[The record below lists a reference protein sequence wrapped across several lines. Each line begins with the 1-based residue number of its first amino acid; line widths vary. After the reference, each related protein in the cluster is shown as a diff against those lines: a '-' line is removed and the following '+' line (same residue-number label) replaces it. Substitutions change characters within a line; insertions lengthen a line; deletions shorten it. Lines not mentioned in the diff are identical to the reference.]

1 MVENFELVEES
12 KVIEKYKLFEEF
24 KVLETNEP
32 IINEVVELKPI
43 ENKKLEIEL
52 RDDDFLETSSEL
64 KFTSMALKNFPIKY
78 RNFSDELEPLKAN
91 FLGITDVDFGFT
103 RLEGVSVKI
112 LDFLDFKLIEFRK
125 KDFRIAIDEKDSLF
139 EYEIHKDIKN
149 KRLEEI
155 FNFFAKFF
163 KATTIKFKI
172 ANDKYEYYFHNNIEY
187 FKFITLGQFLTQYTN
202 LISNLRL
209 YRYKN
214 LSSAK
219 NTFFELDLLDK
230 SNSIEE
236 TNTWINVEIKSVI
249 DVNVGDSL
257 IIKRLHKMKFNDFPY
272 DVEEIITLVH
282 PLTKE
287 EVKDNIIKLTRK
299 SVKIKLRRV
308 HK

>member
-1 MVENFELVEES
+1 M
-12 KVIEKYKLFEEF
+12 I
-24 KVLETNEP
+24 ETNKFA
-32 IINEVVELKPI
+32 NEVVETKII
-43 ENKKLEIEL
+43 ENKEIEL
-52 RDDDFLETSSEL
+52 NIKPSDFLETSSEV
-64 KFTSMALKNFPIKY
+64 KFTSMALEKFPIKY
-78 RNFSDELEPLKAN
+78 RNFSKELEPLKSN
-91 FLGITDVDFGFT
+91 FLGMTDVDFGFMK
-103 RLEGVSVKI
+103 LEGVLVKV

-139 EYEIHKDIKN
+139 EYEIYKDVKN

-155 FNFFAKFF
+155 FDFFAKFF
-163 KATTIKFKI
+163 KASTIKFKI

-187 FKFITLGQFLTQYTN
+187 YKFITLGQFLTQYTN
-202 LISNLRL
+202 LISDLKL

-230 SNSIEE
+230 SSSEEE
-236 TNTWINVEIKSVI
+236 TNIWINAEIKSDI
-249 DVNVGDSL
+249 DVNIGDGL
-257 IIKRLHKMKFNDFPY
+257 IIKRLHKINFNDFPY

>member
-1 MVENFELVEES
+1 M
-12 KVIEKYKLFEEF
+12 IEINKSA
-24 KVLETNEP
+24 
-32 IINEVVELKPI
+32 NEVVETKII
-43 ENKKLEIEL
+43 ENKEIEL
-52 RDDDFLETSSEL
+52 NIKPSDFLETSSEV
-64 KFTSMALKNFPIKY
+64 KFTSMALHEFPIKY
-78 RNFSDELEPLKAN
+78 RNFSKELEPLKSN
-91 FLGITDVDFGFT
+91 FLGITDVDFGFMK
-103 RLEGVSVKI
+103 LEGVLVKV

-139 EYEIHKDIKN
+139 EYEIYKDVKN

-155 FNFFAKFF
+155 FDFFAKFF
-163 KATTIKFKI
+163 KASTIKFKI

-187 FKFITLGQFLTQYTN
+187 YKFITLGQFLTQYTN
-202 LISNLRL
+202 LISELKL

-230 SNSIEE
+230 SSSEEE
-236 TNTWINVEIKSVI
+236 TNIWINAEIKSDI
-249 DVNVGDSL
+249 DVNTGDSL
-257 IIKRLHKMKFNDFPY
+257 IIRRFHKINFNDFPY

>member
-1 MVENFELVEES
+1 M
-12 KVIEKYKLFEEF
+12 IEKE
-24 KVLETNEP
+24 
-32 IINEVVELKPI
+32 EVVELESV
-43 ENKKLEIEL
+43 ENKHLELEI
-52 RDDDFLETSSEL
+52 DSDDFFETSSEI
-64 KFTSMALKNFPIKY
+64 KFTSMSLSEFPIKY
-78 RNFSDELEPLKAN
+78 RNFSKDLEPLKAN
-91 FLGITDVDFGFT
+91 FLGMFDIDFGFT
-103 RLEGVSVKI
+103 KLEGVLVKI

-139 EYEIHKDIKN
+139 EYEIPKDIKN

-236 TNTWINVEIKSVI
+236 TNTWINAEIKSVVDANI
-249 DVNVGDSL
+249 GDSL
-257 IIKRLHKMKFNDFPY
+257 TIKRLHKMKFNDFPY

>member
-1 MVENFELVEES
+1 M
-12 KVIEKYKLFEEF
+12 IEKE
-24 KVLETNEP
+24 
-32 IINEVVELKPI
+32 EVVEVESV
-43 ENKKLEIEL
+43 ENKHLELEI
-52 RDDDFLETSSEL
+52 DSDDFFETSSEI
-64 KFTSMALKNFPIKY
+64 KFTSMSLSEFPIKY
-78 RNFSDELEPLKAN
+78 RNFSKDLEPLKAN
-91 FLGITDVDFGFT
+91 FLGMFDVDFGFT
-103 RLEGVSVKI
+103 KLEGVLVKI

-125 KDFRIAIDEKDSLF
+125 KDFRIAIDERDNLF

-155 FNFFAKFF
+155 FDFFANFF

-187 FKFITLGQFLTQYTN
+187 YKFITLGQFLNQYTN
-202 LISNLRL
+202 LISNLKL

-214 LSSAK
+214 LTSAK

-230 SNSIEE
+230 SSSEE
-236 TNTWINVEIKSVI
+236 EANIWINAEIKSDV
-249 DVNVGDSL
+249 DVNAGDSL
-257 IIKRLHKMKFNDFPY
+257 TIRRFHKINFNKFPY
-272 DVEEIITLVH
+272 DIEEIITLVH

>member
-1 MVENFELVEES
+1 M
-12 KVIEKYKLFEEF
+12 IEKE
-24 KVLETNEP
+24 
-32 IINEVVELKPI
+32 EVVELESV
-43 ENKKLEIEL
+43 ENKHLELEI
-52 RDDDFLETSSEL
+52 DSDDFFETSSEI
-64 KFTSMALKNFPIKY
+64 KFTSMSLSEFPIKY
-78 RNFSDELEPLKAN
+78 RNFSKDLEPLKTN
-91 FLGITDVDFGFT
+91 FLGMFDVDFGFT
-103 RLEGVSVKI
+103 KLEGVLVKI

-125 KDFRIAIDEKDSLF
+125 KDFRIAIDERDNLF

-155 FNFFAKFF
+155 FDFFANFF

-187 FKFITLGQFLTQYTN
+187 YKFITLGQFLNQYTN
-202 LISNLRL
+202 LISNLKL

-214 LSSAK
+214 LTSAK
-219 NTFFELDLLDK
+219 NTFFELYLLDK
-230 SNSIEE
+230 SSSEE
-236 TNTWINVEIKSVI
+236 EANIWINAEIKSDV
-249 DVNVGDSL
+249 DVNAGDSL
-257 IIKRLHKMKFNDFPY
+257 TIRRFHKINFNKFPY
-272 DVEEIITLVH
+272 DIEEIITLVH

>member
-1 MVENFELVEES
+1 
-12 KVIEKYKLFEEF
+12 VIE
-24 KVLETNEP
+24 TNKSA
-32 IINEVVELKPI
+32 NEVVETKII
-43 ENKKLEIEL
+43 ENKEIEL
-52 RDDDFLETSSEL
+52 NIKPSDFLETSSEV
-64 KFTSMALKNFPIKY
+64 KFTSMALHEFPIKY
-78 RNFSDELEPLKAN
+78 RNFSKELEPLKSN
-91 FLGITDVDFGFT
+91 FLGMTDVDFGFMK
-103 RLEGVSVKI
+103 LEGVLVKV

-139 EYEIHKDIKN
+139 EYEIYKDVKN

-155 FNFFAKFF
+155 FDFFAKFF
-163 KATTIKFKI
+163 KASTIKFKI
-172 ANDKYEYYFHNNIEY
+172 ANDKYECYFHNNIEY
-187 FKFITLGQFLTQYTN
+187 YKFITLGQFLTQYTN
-202 LISNLRL
+202 LISDLKL

-230 SNSIEE
+230 SSSEEE
-236 TNTWINVEIKSVI
+236 TNIWINAEIKSDI
-249 DVNVGDSL
+249 DVNTGDNL
-257 IIKRLHKMKFNDFPY
+257 TIRRFHKINFNDFPY

-282 PLTKE
+282 PLTEE

>member
-1 MVENFELVEES
+1 M
-12 KVIEKYKLFEEF
+12 I
-24 KVLETNEP
+24 ETNKSA
-32 IINEVVELKPI
+32 NEVVETKII
-43 ENKKLEIEL
+43 ENKEIEL
-52 RDDDFLETSSEL
+52 NIKPSDFLETSSEV
-64 KFTSMALKNFPIKY
+64 KFTSMALHEFPIKY
-78 RNFSDELEPLKAN
+78 RNFSKELEPLKSN
-91 FLGITDVDFGFT
+91 FLGMTDVDFGFMK
-103 RLEGVSVKI
+103 LEGVLVKV

-139 EYEIHKDIKN
+139 EYEIYKDVKN

-155 FNFFAKFF
+155 FDFFAKFF
-163 KATTIKFKI
+163 KASTIKFKI
-172 ANDKYEYYFHNNIEY
+172 ANDKYECYFHNNIEY
-187 FKFITLGQFLTQYTN
+187 YKFITLGQFLTQYTN
-202 LISNLRL
+202 LISDLKL

-230 SNSIEE
+230 SSSEEE
-236 TNTWINVEIKSVI
+236 TNIWINAEIKSDI
-249 DVNVGDSL
+249 DVNTGDNL
-257 IIKRLHKMKFNDFPY
+257 TIRRFHKINFNDFPY

-282 PLTKE
+282 PLTEE

>member
-1 MVENFELVEES
+1 M
-12 KVIEKYKLFEEF
+12 IEKE
-24 KVLETNEP
+24 
-32 IINEVVELKPI
+32 EVVELESV
-43 ENKKLEIEL
+43 ENKHLELEI
-52 RDDDFLETSSEL
+52 DSDDFFETSSEI
-64 KFTSMALKNFPIKY
+64 KFTSMSLSEFPIKY
-78 RNFSDELEPLKAN
+78 RNFSKDLELLKTN
-91 FLGITDVDFGFT
+91 FLGMFDVDFGFT
-103 RLEGVSVKI
+103 KLEGVLVKI

-125 KDFRIAIDEKDSLF
+125 KDFRIAIDERDNLF

-155 FNFFAKFF
+155 FDFFANFF

-187 FKFITLGQFLTQYTN
+187 YKFITLGQFLNQYTN
-202 LISNLRL
+202 LISNLKL

-214 LSSAK
+214 LTSAK

-230 SNSIEE
+230 SSSEE
-236 TNTWINVEIKSVI
+236 EANIWINAEIKSDV
-249 DVNVGDSL
+249 DVNAGDSL
-257 IIKRLHKMKFNDFPY
+257 TIRRFHKINFNKFPY
-272 DVEEIITLVH
+272 DIEEIITLVH

>member
-1 MVENFELVEES
+1 M
-12 KVIEKYKLFEEF
+12 I
-24 KVLETNEP
+24 ETNKFA
-32 IINEVVELKPI
+32 NEVVETKII
-43 ENKKLEIEL
+43 ENKEIEL
-52 RDDDFLETSSEL
+52 NIKPSDFLETSSEV
-64 KFTSMALKNFPIKY
+64 KFTSMALEKFPIKY
-78 RNFSDELEPLKAN
+78 RNFSKELEPLKSN
-91 FLGITDVDFGFT
+91 FLGMTDVDFGFMK
-103 RLEGVSVKI
+103 LEGVLVKV

-139 EYEIHKDIKN
+139 EYEIYKDVKN

-155 FNFFAKFF
+155 FDFFAKFF
-163 KATTIKFKI
+163 KASTIKFKI

-187 FKFITLGQFLTQYTN
+187 YKFITLGQFLNQYTN
-202 LISNLRL
+202 LISDLKL

-230 SNSIEE
+230 SSSEEE
-236 TNTWINVEIKSVI
+236 TNIWINAEIKSDI
-249 DVNVGDSL
+249 DVNIGDGL
-257 IIKRLHKMKFNDFPY
+257 IIKRLHKINFNDFPY

>member
-1 MVENFELVEES
+1 M
-12 KVIEKYKLFEEF
+12 I
-24 KVLETNEP
+24 ETNKSA
-32 IINEVVELKPI
+32 NEVVETKII
-43 ENKKLEIEL
+43 ENKEIEL
-52 RDDDFLETSSEL
+52 NIKPSDFLETSSEV
-64 KFTSMALKNFPIKY
+64 KFTSMALEKFPIKY
-78 RNFSDELEPLKAN
+78 RNFSKELEPLKSN
-91 FLGITDVDFGFT
+91 FLGMTDVDFGFMK
-103 RLEGVSVKI
+103 LEGVLVKV

-139 EYEIHKDIKN
+139 EYEIYKDVKN

-155 FNFFAKFF
+155 FDFFAKFF
-163 KATTIKFKI
+163 KAANIKFKI

-187 FKFITLGQFLTQYTN
+187 YKFITLGQFLTQYTN
-202 LISNLRL
+202 LISELKL

-230 SNSIEE
+230 SSSEEE
-236 TNTWINVEIKSVI
+236 TNIWINAEIKSDI
-249 DVNVGDSL
+249 DVNIGDGL
-257 IIKRLHKMKFNDFPY
+257 IIKRLHKINFNDFPY

-282 PLTKE
+282 PLTEE

>member
-1 MVENFELVEES
+1 
-12 KVIEKYKLFEEF
+12 VIEKE
-24 KVLETNEP
+24 
-32 IINEVVELKPI
+32 EVVELESV
-43 ENKKLEIEL
+43 ENKHLELEI
-52 RDDDFLETSSEL
+52 DSDDFFETSSEI
-64 KFTSMALKNFPIKY
+64 KFTSMSLSEFPIKY
-78 RNFSDELEPLKAN
+78 RNFSKDLEPLKAI
-91 FLGITDVDFGFT
+91 FLGMFDVDFGFT
-103 RLEGVSVKI
+103 KLEGVLVKI

-125 KDFRIAIDEKDSLF
+125 KDFRIAIDERDNLF

-155 FNFFAKFF
+155 FDFFANFF

-187 FKFITLGQFLTQYTN
+187 YKFITLGQFLNQYTN
-202 LISNLRL
+202 LISNLKL

-214 LSSAK
+214 LTSAK

-230 SNSIEE
+230 SSSEE
-236 TNTWINVEIKSVI
+236 EANIWVNAEIKSDV
-249 DVNVGDSL
+249 DVNAGDSL
-257 IIKRLHKMKFNDFPY
+257 TIRRFHKINFNKFPY
-272 DVEEIITLVH
+272 DIEEIITLVH

>member
-1 MVENFELVEES
+1 M
-12 KVIEKYKLFEEF
+12 I
-24 KVLETNEP
+24 ETNKSA
-32 IINEVVELKPI
+32 NEVVETKII
-43 ENKKLEIEL
+43 ENKEIEL
-52 RDDDFLETSSEL
+52 NIKPSDFLETSSEV
-64 KFTSMALKNFPIKY
+64 KFTSMALEKFPIKY
-78 RNFSDELEPLKAN
+78 RNFSKELEPLKSN
-91 FLGITDVDFGFT
+91 FLGMTDVDFGFMK
-103 RLEGVSVKI
+103 LEGVLVKV

-139 EYEIHKDIKN
+139 EYEIYKDVKN

-155 FNFFAKFF
+155 FDFFAKFF
-163 KATTIKFKI
+163 KASTIKFKI
-172 ANDKYEYYFHNNIEY
+172 ANDKYECYFHNNIEY
-187 FKFITLGQFLTQYTN
+187 YKFITLGQFLTQYTN
-202 LISNLRL
+202 LISDLKL

-230 SNSIEE
+230 SSSEEE
-236 TNTWINVEIKSVI
+236 TNIWINAEIKSDI
-249 DVNVGDSL
+249 DVNTGDNL
-257 IIKRLHKMKFNDFPY
+257 TIRRFHKINFNDFPY

-282 PLTKE
+282 PLTEE

>member
-1 MVENFELVEES
+1 M
-12 KVIEKYKLFEEF
+12 IEKE
-24 KVLETNEP
+24 
-32 IINEVVELKPI
+32 EVVELESV
-43 ENKKLEIEL
+43 ENKHLELEI
-52 RDDDFLETSSEL
+52 DSDDFFETSSEI
-64 KFTSMALKNFPIKY
+64 KFTSMSLSEFPIKY
-78 RNFSDELEPLKAN
+78 RNFSKELEPLKAN
-91 FLGITDVDFGFT
+91 FLGMFDVDFGFT
-103 RLEGVSVKI
+103 KLEGVLVKI

-125 KDFRIAIDEKDSLF
+125 KDFRIAIDEKDNLF
-139 EYEIHKDIKN
+139 EYEIYKDIKN

-155 FNFFAKFF
+155 FDFFANFF

-187 FKFITLGQFLTQYTN
+187 YKFITLGQFLNQYTN
-202 LISNLRL
+202 LISNLKL

-214 LSSAK
+214 LTSAK

-230 SNSIEE
+230 SSSEE
-236 TNTWINVEIKSVI
+236 EANIWINAEIKSDV
-249 DVNVGDSL
+249 DVNAGDSL
-257 IIKRLHKMKFNDFPY
+257 TIRRFHKINFNKFPY
-272 DVEEIITLVH
+272 DIEEIITLVH

>member
-1 MVENFELVEES
+1 M
-12 KVIEKYKLFEEF
+12 I
-24 KVLETNEP
+24 ETNKSA
-32 IINEVVELKPI
+32 NEVVETKII
-43 ENKKLEIEL
+43 ENKEIEL
-52 RDDDFLETSSEL
+52 NIKPSDFLETSSEV
-64 KFTSMALKNFPIKY
+64 KFTSMALHEFPIQY
-78 RNFSDELEPLKAN
+78 RNFSKELEPLKSN
-91 FLGITDVDFGFT
+91 FLGMTDVDFGFMK
-103 RLEGVSVKI
+103 LEGVLVKV

-139 EYEIHKDIKN
+139 EYEIYKDVKN

-155 FNFFAKFF
+155 FDFFAKFF
-163 KATTIKFKI
+163 KAANIKFKI

-187 FKFITLGQFLTQYTN
+187 YKFITLGQFLTQYTN
-202 LISNLRL
+202 LISDLKL

-230 SNSIEE
+230 SSSEEE
-236 TNTWINVEIKSVI
+236 TNIWINAEIKSDI
-249 DVNVGDSL
+249 DVNIGDGL
-257 IIKRLHKMKFNDFPY
+257 IIKRLHKINFNDFPY

>member
-1 MVENFELVEES
+1 M
-12 KVIEKYKLFEEF
+12 I
-24 KVLETNEP
+24 ETNKSA
-32 IINEVVELKPI
+32 NEVVETKII
-43 ENKKLEIEL
+43 ENKEIEL
-52 RDDDFLETSSEL
+52 NIKLSDFLETSSEV
-64 KFTSMALKNFPIKY
+64 KFTSMALEKFPIKY
-78 RNFSDELEPLKAN
+78 RNFSKELEPLKSN
-91 FLGITDVDFGFT
+91 FLGMTDVDFGFMK
-103 RLEGVSVKI
+103 LEGVLVKV

-139 EYEIHKDIKN
+139 EYEIYKDVKN

-155 FNFFAKFF
+155 FDFFAKFF
-163 KATTIKFKI
+163 KAANIKFKI

-187 FKFITLGQFLTQYTN
+187 YKFITLGQFLTQYTN
-202 LISNLRL
+202 LISELKL

-230 SNSIEE
+230 SSSEEE
-236 TNTWINVEIKSVI
+236 TNIWINAEIKSDI
-249 DVNVGDSL
+249 DVNIGDGL
-257 IIKRLHKMKFNDFPY
+257 IIKRLHKINFNDFPY

-282 PLTKE
+282 PLTEE

>member
-1 MVENFELVEES
+1 M
-12 KVIEKYKLFEEF
+12 IEKE
-24 KVLETNEP
+24 
-32 IINEVVELKPI
+32 EVVEFESV
-43 ENKKLEIEL
+43 ENKHLELEI
-52 RDDDFLETSSEL
+52 DSDDFFETSSEI
-64 KFTSMALKNFPIKY
+64 KFTSMSLSEFPIKY
-78 RNFSDELEPLKAN
+78 RNFSKDLEPLKAN
-91 FLGITDVDFGFT
+91 FLGMFDVDFGFT
-103 RLEGVSVKI
+103 KLEGVLVKI

-125 KDFRIAIDEKDSLF
+125 KDFRIAIDERDNLF
-139 EYEIHKDIKN
+139 EYEIYKDIKN

-155 FNFFAKFF
+155 FDFFANFF

-187 FKFITLGQFLTQYTN
+187 YKFITLGQFLNQYTN
-202 LISNLRL
+202 LISNLKL

-214 LSSAK
+214 LTSAK

-230 SNSIEE
+230 SSSEE
-236 TNTWINVEIKSVI
+236 EANIWINAEIKSDV
-249 DVNVGDSL
+249 DVNAGDSL
-257 IIKRLHKMKFNDFPY
+257 TIRRFHKINFNKFPY
-272 DVEEIITLVH
+272 DIEEIITLVH

>member
-1 MVENFELVEES
+1 M
-12 KVIEKYKLFEEF
+12 IEKE
-24 KVLETNEP
+24 
-32 IINEVVELKPI
+32 EVVELESV
-43 ENKKLEIEL
+43 ENKHLELEI
-52 RDDDFLETSSEL
+52 DSDDFFETSSEI
-64 KFTSMALKNFPIKY
+64 KFTSMSLSEFPIKY
-78 RNFSDELEPLKAN
+78 RNFSKDLEPLKAN
-91 FLGITDVDFGFT
+91 FLGMFDVDFGFT
-103 RLEGVSVKI
+103 KLEGVLVKI
-112 LDFLDFKLIEFRK
+112 LDFLNFKLIEFRK
-125 KDFRIAIDEKDSLF
+125 KDFRIAIDERDNLF

-155 FNFFAKFF
+155 FHFFANFF

-187 FKFITLGQFLTQYTN
+187 YKFITLGQFLNQYTN
-202 LISNLRL
+202 LISNLKL

-214 LSSAK
+214 LTSAK

-230 SNSIEE
+230 SSSEE
-236 TNTWINVEIKSVI
+236 EANIWINAEIKSDV
-249 DVNVGDSL
+249 DVNAGDSL
-257 IIKRLHKMKFNDFPY
+257 TIRRFHKINFNKFPY
-272 DVEEIITLVH
+272 DIEEIITLVH

>member
-1 MVENFELVEES
+1 M
-12 KVIEKYKLFEEF
+12 I
-24 KVLETNEP
+24 ETNKSA
-32 IINEVVELKPI
+32 NEVVETKII
-43 ENKKLEIEL
+43 ENKEIEL
-52 RDDDFLETSSEL
+52 NIKPSDFLETSSEV
-64 KFTSMALKNFPIKY
+64 KFTSMALHEFPIKY
-78 RNFSDELEPLKAN
+78 RNFSKELEPLKSN
-91 FLGITDVDFGFT
+91 FLGMTDVDFGFMK
-103 RLEGVSVKI
+103 LEGVLVKV

-139 EYEIHKDIKN
+139 EYEIYKDVKN

-155 FNFFAKFF
+155 FDFFAKFF
-163 KATTIKFKI
+163 KAANIKFKI

-187 FKFITLGQFLTQYTN
+187 YKFITLGQFLTQYTN
-202 LISNLRL
+202 LISDLKL

-230 SNSIEE
+230 SSSEEE
-236 TNTWINVEIKSVI
+236 TNIWINAEIKSDI
-249 DVNVGDSL
+249 DVNIGDGL
-257 IIKRLHKMKFNDFPY
+257 IIKRLHKINFNDFPY

>member
-1 MVENFELVEES
+1 M
-12 KVIEKYKLFEEF
+12 IEKE
-24 KVLETNEP
+24 
-32 IINEVVELKPI
+32 EVVELESV
-43 ENKKLEIEL
+43 ENKHLELEI
-52 RDDDFLETSSEL
+52 DSDDFFETSSEI
-64 KFTSMALKNFPIKY
+64 KFTSMSLSEFPIKY
-78 RNFSDELEPLKAN
+78 RNFSKDLEPLKAN
-91 FLGITDVDFGFT
+91 FLGMFDIDFGFT
-103 RLEGVSVKI
+103 KLEGVLVKI

-125 KDFRIAIDEKDSLF
+125 KDFRIAIDERDNLF

-155 FNFFAKFF
+155 FDFFANFF

-187 FKFITLGQFLTQYTN
+187 YKFITLGQFLNQYTN
-202 LISNLRL
+202 LISNLKL

-214 LSSAK
+214 LTSAK
-219 NTFFELDLLDK
+219 NTFFELYLLDK
-230 SNSIEE
+230 SSSEE
-236 TNTWINVEIKSVI
+236 EANIWINAEIKSDV
-249 DVNVGDSL
+249 DVNAGDSL
-257 IIKRLHKMKFNDFPY
+257 TIRRFHKINFNKFPY
-272 DVEEIITLVH
+272 DIEEIITLVH

>member
-1 MVENFELVEES
+1 LVENFKPVEEP

-24 KVLETNEP
+24 KVIETNEP
-32 IINEVVELKPI
+32 VVNEVVDLKPI
-43 ENKKLEIEL
+43 ENKEMEITL
-52 RDDDFLETSSEL
+52 RHDDFLETSSEV

-78 RNFSDELEPLKAN
+78 RNFSKDLEPLKTN
-91 FLGITDVDFGFT
+91 FLGITDVDFGNV
-103 RLEGVSVKI
+103 RLEGVSIKI

-125 KDFRIAIDEKDSLF
+125 KDF
-139 EYEIHKDIKN
+139 
-149 KRLEEI
+149 
-155 FNFFAKFF
+155 
-163 KATTIKFKI
+163 
-172 ANDKYEYYFHNNIEY
+172 KYEYYFHNNIEY
-187 FKFITLGQFLTQYTN
+187 YKFITLKQFLTQYTN

-230 SNSIEE
+230 SNSVEE
-236 TNTWINVEIKSVI
+236 ANTWINAEIKSVI
-249 DVNVGDSL
+249 DVNIGDSL
-257 IIKRLHKMKFNDFPY
+257 TIKRLHKMNFNDFPY

>member
-1 MVENFELVEES
+1 M
-12 KVIEKYKLFEEF
+12 
-24 KVLETNEP
+24 
-32 IINEVVELKPI
+32 
-43 ENKKLEIEL
+43 EITI
-52 RDDDFLETSSEL
+52 RHDDFLETSSEV
-64 KFTSMALKNFPIKY
+64 KFTSMDLQSFPIKY
-78 RNFSDELEPLKAN
+78 RNFSKDLEPLKTN
-91 FLGITDVDFGFT
+91 FLGMFDVDFGFIK
-103 RLEGVSVKI
+103 LESVLVKI

-155 FNFFAKFF
+155 FDFFAKFF

-172 ANDKYEYYFHNNIEY
+172 ANDKYEYFFHNNIEY
-187 FKFITLGQFLTQYTN
+187 YKFITLRQFLNQYIN
-202 LISNLRL
+202 LISNLKL

-214 LSSAK
+214 LTSAK

-236 TNTWINVEIKSVI
+236 TNTWINAEIKSDI
-249 DVNVGDSL
+249 DVNIGDGL
-257 IIKRLHKMKFNDFPY
+257 IIKRLHKINFNDFPY

>member
-1 MVENFELVEES
+1 M
-12 KVIEKYKLFEEF
+12 I
-24 KVLETNEP
+24 ETNKSA
-32 IINEVVELKPI
+32 NEVVETKII
-43 ENKKLEIEL
+43 ENKEIEL
-52 RDDDFLETSSEL
+52 NIKPSDFLETSSEV
-64 KFTSMALKNFPIKY
+64 KFTSMALHEFPIKY
-78 RNFSDELEPLKAN
+78 RNFSKELEPLKSN
-91 FLGITDVDFGFT
+91 FLGMTDVDFGFMK
-103 RLEGVSVKI
+103 LEGVLVKV

-139 EYEIHKDIKN
+139 EYEIYKDVKN

-155 FNFFAKFF
+155 FDFFAKFF
-163 KATTIKFKI
+163 KAANIKFKI

-187 FKFITLGQFLTQYTN
+187 YKFITLGQFLNQYTN
-202 LISNLRL
+202 LISDLKL

-230 SNSIEE
+230 SSSEEE
-236 TNTWINVEIKSVI
+236 TNIWINAEIKSDI
-249 DVNVGDSL
+249 DVNTGDSL
-257 IIKRLHKMKFNDFPY
+257 TIRRFHKINFNDFPY
-272 DVEEIITLVH
+272 NVEEIITLVH
-282 PLTKE
+282 PLTEE

>member
-1 MVENFELVEES
+1 M
-12 KVIEKYKLFEEF
+12 IEKKEE
-24 KVLETNEP
+24 VPES
-32 IINEVVELKPI
+32 KPI
-43 ENKKLEIEL
+43 ENKQLEIEIKPN
-52 RDDDFLETSSEL
+52 DFFETSSEV
-64 KFTSMALKNFPIKY
+64 KFTSMALHEFPIKY
-78 RNFSDELEPLKAN
+78 RNFSKDLEPLKAN
-91 FLGITDVDFGFT
+91 LLGMIDVDFGFIK
-103 RLEGVSVKI
+103 LEGVLVKI

-125 KDFRIAIDEKDSLF
+125 KDFRIAIDERDNLF
-139 EYEIHKDIKN
+139 EYEIHKDVKN

-187 FKFITLGQFLTQYTN
+187 YKFITLGQFLNQYIN
-202 LISNLRL
+202 LISDLKL
-209 YRYKN
+209 YKYKN
-214 LSSAK
+214 LTSAR

-230 SNSIEE
+230 LNSEE
-236 TNTWINVEIKSVI
+236 EANIWINAEIKSDI
-249 DVNVGDSL
+249 DVNIGDSL
-257 IIKRLHKMKFNDFPY
+257 IIKRSHKINFNEFPY

-282 PLTKE
+282 PLTEE

>member
-1 MVENFELVEES
+1 
-12 KVIEKYKLFEEF
+12 VIEKE
-24 KVLETNEP
+24 
-32 IINEVVELKPI
+32 EVVELESV
-43 ENKKLEIEL
+43 ENKHLELEI
-52 RDDDFLETSSEL
+52 DSDDFFETSSEI
-64 KFTSMALKNFPIKY
+64 KFTSMSLSEFPIKY
-78 RNFSDELEPLKAN
+78 RNFSKDLEPLKAN
-91 FLGITDVDFGFT
+91 FLGMFDIDFGFT
-103 RLEGVSVKI
+103 KLEGVLVKI

-125 KDFRIAIDEKDSLF
+125 KDFRIAIDERDNLF

-155 FNFFAKFF
+155 FDFFANFF

-187 FKFITLGQFLTQYTN
+187 YKFITLGQFLNQYTN
-202 LISNLRL
+202 LISNLKL

-214 LSSAK
+214 LTSAK

-230 SNSIEE
+230 SSSEE
-236 TNTWINVEIKSVI
+236 EANIWINAEIKSDV
-249 DVNVGDSL
+249 DVNAGDSL
-257 IIKRLHKMKFNDFPY
+257 TIRRFHKINFNKFPY
-272 DVEEIITLVH
+272 DIEEIITLVH

>member
-1 MVENFELVEES
+1 M
-12 KVIEKYKLFEEF
+12 IEKKEE
-24 KVLETNEP
+24 VLES
-32 IINEVVELKPI
+32 KPI
-43 ENKKLEIEL
+43 ENKQLEIEIKPN
-52 RDDDFLETSSEL
+52 DFFETSSEV
-64 KFTSMALKNFPIKY
+64 KFTSMALHEFPIKY
-78 RNFSDELEPLKAN
+78 RNFSKDLEPLKAN
-91 FLGITDVDFGFT
+91 LLGMIDVDFGFIK
-103 RLEGVSVKI
+103 LEGVLVKI

-139 EYEIHKDIKN
+139 EYEIHKDVKN

-187 FKFITLGQFLTQYTN
+187 YKFITLKQFLTQYTN

-236 TNTWINVEIKSVI
+236 TNTWINAEIKSVVDANI
-249 DVNVGDSL
+249 GDSL
-257 IIKRLHKMKFNDFPY
+257 TIKRLHKMKFNDFPY

>member
-1 MVENFELVEES
+1 LVENFKPVEEP

-163 KATTIKFKI
+163 KAKYGELCGKFVVFG
-172 ANDKYEYYFHNNIEY
+172 A
-187 FKFITLGQFLTQYTN
+187 
-202 LISNLRL
+202 
-209 YRYKN
+209 
-214 LSSAK
+214 
-219 NTFFELDLLDK
+219 
-230 SNSIEE
+230 
-236 TNTWINVEIKSVI
+236 
-249 DVNVGDSL
+249 
-257 IIKRLHKMKFNDFPY
+257 
-272 DVEEIITLVH
+272 
-282 PLTKE
+282 
-287 EVKDNIIKLTRK
+287 
-299 SVKIKLRRV
+299 
-308 HK
+308 

>member
-1 MVENFELVEES
+1 M
-12 KVIEKYKLFEEF
+12 IEKE
-24 KVLETNEP
+24 
-32 IINEVVELKPI
+32 EVVELESV
-43 ENKKLEIEL
+43 ENKHLELEI
-52 RDDDFLETSSEL
+52 DSDDFFETSSEI
-64 KFTSMALKNFPIKY
+64 KFTSMSLSEFPIKY
-78 RNFSDELEPLKAN
+78 RNFSKDLEPLKTN
-91 FLGITDVDFGFT
+91 FLGMFDVDFGFT
-103 RLEGVSVKI
+103 KLEGVLVKI

-125 KDFRIAIDEKDSLF
+125 KDFRIAIEERDNLF

-155 FNFFAKFF
+155 FDFFANFF

-187 FKFITLGQFLTQYTN
+187 YKFITLGQFLNQYTN
-202 LISNLRL
+202 LISNLKL

-214 LSSAK
+214 LTSAK

-230 SNSIEE
+230 SSSEE
-236 TNTWINVEIKSVI
+236 EANIWINAEIKSDV
-249 DVNVGDSL
+249 DVNAGDSL
-257 IIKRLHKMKFNDFPY
+257 TIRRFHKINFNKFPY
-272 DVEEIITLVH
+272 DIEEIITLVH

>member
-1 MVENFELVEES
+1 M
-12 KVIEKYKLFEEF
+12 IEKE
-24 KVLETNEP
+24 
-32 IINEVVELKPI
+32 EVVELESV
-43 ENKKLEIEL
+43 ENKHLELEI
-52 RDDDFLETSSEL
+52 DSDDFFETSSEI
-64 KFTSMALKNFPIKY
+64 KFTSMSLSEFPIKY
-78 RNFSDELEPLKAN
+78 RNFSKDLEPLKAN
-91 FLGITDVDFGFT
+91 FLGMFDIDFGFT
-103 RLEGVSVKI
+103 KLEGVLVKI

-125 KDFRIAIDEKDSLF
+125 KDFRIAIDERDNLF

-155 FNFFAKFF
+155 FDFFANFF

-187 FKFITLGQFLTQYTN
+187 YKFITLGQFLNQYTN
-202 LISNLRL
+202 LISNLKL

-214 LSSAK
+214 LTSAK

-230 SNSIEE
+230 SSSEE
-236 TNTWINVEIKSVI
+236 EANIWINAEIKSDV
-249 DVNVGDSL
+249 DVNAGDSL
-257 IIKRLHKMKFNDFPY
+257 TIRRFHKINFNKFPY
-272 DVEEIITLVH
+272 DIEEIITLVH

>member
-1 MVENFELVEES
+1 M
-12 KVIEKYKLFEEF
+12 IEKE
-24 KVLETNEP
+24 
-32 IINEVVELKPI
+32 EVVELESV
-43 ENKKLEIEL
+43 ENKHLELEI
-52 RDDDFLETSSEL
+52 DSDDFFETSSEI
-64 KFTSMALKNFPIKY
+64 KFTSMSLSEFPIKY
-78 RNFSDELEPLKAN
+78 RNFSKDLEPLKTN
-91 FLGITDVDFGFT
+91 FLGMFDVDFGFT
-103 RLEGVSVKI
+103 KLEGVLVKI

-125 KDFRIAIDEKDSLF
+125 KDFRIAIDERDNLF

-155 FNFFAKFF
+155 FDFFANFF

-187 FKFITLGQFLTQYTN
+187 YKFITLGQFLNQYTN
-202 LISNLRL
+202 LISNLKL

-214 LSSAK
+214 LTSAK

-230 SNSIEE
+230 TSSEE
-236 TNTWINVEIKSVI
+236 EANIWINAEIKSDV
-249 DVNVGDSL
+249 DVNAGDSL
-257 IIKRLHKMKFNDFPY
+257 TIRRFHKINFNKFPY
-272 DVEEIITLVH
+272 DIEEIITLVH

>member
-1 MVENFELVEES
+1 M
-12 KVIEKYKLFEEF
+12 IEKE
-24 KVLETNEP
+24 
-32 IINEVVELKPI
+32 EVVELESV
-43 ENKKLEIEL
+43 ENKHLELEI
-52 RDDDFLETSSEL
+52 DSDDFFETSSEI
-64 KFTSMALKNFPIKY
+64 KFTSMSLSEFPIKY
-78 RNFSDELEPLKAN
+78 RNFSKDLEPLKAI
-91 FLGITDVDFGFT
+91 FLGMFDVDFGFT
-103 RLEGVSVKI
+103 KLEGVLVKI

-125 KDFRIAIDEKDSLF
+125 KDFRIAIDERDNLF

-155 FNFFAKFF
+155 FDFFANFF

-187 FKFITLGQFLTQYTN
+187 YKFITLGQFLNQYTN
-202 LISNLRL
+202 LISNLKL

-214 LSSAK
+214 LTSAK

-230 SNSIEE
+230 SSSEE
-236 TNTWINVEIKSVI
+236 EANIWINAEIKSDV
-249 DVNVGDSL
+249 DVNAGDSL
-257 IIKRLHKMKFNDFPY
+257 TIRRFHKINFNKFPY
-272 DVEEIITLVH
+272 DIEEIITLVH

>member
-1 MVENFELVEES
+1 MFNEFRL
-12 KVIEKYKLFEEF
+12 IEKE
-24 KVLETNEP
+24 
-32 IINEVVELKPI
+32 EVVELESV
-43 ENKKLEIEL
+43 ENKHLELEI
-52 RDDDFLETSSEL
+52 DSDDFFETSSEI
-64 KFTSMALKNFPIKY
+64 KFTSMSLSEFPIKY
-78 RNFSDELEPLKAN
+78 RNFSKDLEPLKAN
-91 FLGITDVDFGFT
+91 FLGMFDVDFGFT
-103 RLEGVSVKI
+103 KLEGVLVKI

-125 KDFRIAIDEKDSLF
+125 KDFRIAIDERDNLF

-155 FNFFAKFF
+155 FDFFANFF

-187 FKFITLGQFLTQYTN
+187 YKFITLGQFLNQYTN
-202 LISNLRL
+202 LISNLKL

-214 LSSAK
+214 LTSAK

-230 SNSIEE
+230 SSSEE
-236 TNTWINVEIKSVI
+236 EANIWINAEIKSDV
-249 DVNVGDSL
+249 DVNAGDSL
-257 IIKRLHKMKFNDFPY
+257 TIRRFHKINFNKFPY
-272 DVEEIITLVH
+272 DIEEIITLVH

>member
-1 MVENFELVEES
+1 M
-12 KVIEKYKLFEEF
+12 I
-24 KVLETNEP
+24 ETNKSA
-32 IINEVVELKPI
+32 NEVVETKII
-43 ENKKLEIEL
+43 ENKEIEL
-52 RDDDFLETSSEL
+52 NIKPSDFLETSSEV
-64 KFTSMALKNFPIKY
+64 KFTSMALEKFPIKY
-78 RNFSDELEPLKAN
+78 RNFSKELEPLKSN
-91 FLGITDVDFGFT
+91 FLGMTDVDFGFMK
-103 RLEGVSVKI
+103 LEGVLVKV

-139 EYEIHKDIKN
+139 EYEIYKDVKN

-155 FNFFAKFF
+155 FDFFAKFF
-163 KATTIKFKI
+163 KAANIKFKI

-187 FKFITLGQFLTQYTN
+187 YKFITLGQFLTQYTN
-202 LISNLRL
+202 LISELKL

-230 SNSIEE
+230 SSSEEE
-236 TNTWINVEIKSVI
+236 TNIWINAEIKSDI
-249 DVNVGDSL
+249 DVNIGDGL
-257 IIKRLHKMKFNDFPY
+257 IIKRLHKINFNDFPY